1 MTKSQMQSLW
11 QENTPL
17 QTPLQ
22 AALWACAGSLGLVF
36 AYSCGYNLLLF
47 GPSIYLLQIY
57 DRVLSSRSADTLLM
71 LTFIVALIVLVGG
84 LLDALRRAA
93 LGRIGGWLE
102 DRLRPAVLSA
112 CFDYALR
119 ADPAR
124 ASEAYRDL
132 TALRQFV
139 ESGACP
145 MLFDVLWAPLFLG
158 VLFLMHPL
166 LGAVGAGSALFLFG
180 LALAGEFFTKV
191 PLAQSAASL
200 AKSYSRVCLAV
211 GNVRLI
217 RAIGMLDAAARL
229 VDQAAQSA
237 RSAHETAQRRN
248 EIVML
253 IGKPIR
259 ALAQVLVMGFAAWL
273 VLEHNR
279 SPAIIFATTLLFGRA
294 LAPIEGAI
302 AGWKAFTTVLGVY
315 RRLGDLLAPVTPP
328 ATGDAA
334 PLDKPEGA
342 LTVDNVSVAL
352 PNANCNL
359 LNCVSFRLAPGEC
372 LGIIGPSGSGKS
384 TLGRIIAGISPPTA
398 GRVLLGGID
407 VSVLRDSRGGRHL
420 GYLPQEIDIIGDT
433 IKEIIARL
441 DVAELE
447 KVIEAAK
454 LAGLHDTIMS
464 LPERYDTIVSNGMLR
479 AFRQRLGLA
488 RALFDC
494 PSLVVLDE
502 PNASLDY
509 LGERALNEAVER
521 MKAANTTVIIIT
533 HRIGIL
539 AATNKIALMQ
549 GGALRA
555 FGDSEEIFERYISPP
570 QIGSPERPPPGTNQ
584 ANGPGAASSPQQAA
598 RLAPIRRKKVR
609 DLSAQSADAKS

>member
-1 MTKSQMQSLW
+1 MPSLGRK
-11 QENTPL
+11 NMPL

-36 AYSCGYNLLLF
+36 AYSCGYNFLLF
-47 GPSIYLLQIY
+47 APSIYLLQIY

-71 LTFIVALIVLVGG
+71 LTIIVALIVVVGG

-119 ADPAR
+119 ADPTR

-145 MLFDVLWAPLFLG
+145 MLFDVLWAPLFLA

-166 LGAVGAGSALFLFG
+166 LGAMGAGSALFLFG

-191 PLAQSAASL
+191 PLAQSGAAL
-200 AKSYSRVCLAV
+200 TKTYSRLCLAV

-229 VDQAAQSA
+229 VDQSAQAARNS
-237 RSAHETAQRRN
+237 HKTAQRRN

-259 ALAQVLVMGFAAWL
+259 ALAQVLVMGLAAWL

-302 AGWKAFTTVLGVY
+302 AGWKAFATVLGVY
-315 RRLGDLLAPVTPP
+315 QRLSGLLATVAPP
-328 ATGDAA
+328 ATDDAT

-342 LTVDNVSVAL
+342 LTVDSVSVAL
-352 PNANCNL
+352 PDSPCRL
-359 LNCVSFRLAPGEC
+359 LNGVSFRVAPGEC

-384 TLGRIIAGISPPTA
+384 TLGRIIAGISAPTA
-398 GRVLLGGID
+398 GRVLLGSID
-407 VSVLRDSRGGRHL
+407 VSVLRDSHGSRHL

-433 IKEIIARL
+433 IKEIISRL
-441 DVAELE
+441 DDAEPQ

-464 LPERYDTIVSNGMLR
+464 LPQGYDTMVSNGGSGMLR

-488 RALFDC
+488 RALFGG

-509 LGERALNEAVER
+509 LGERALNEAVEQ
-521 MKAANTTVIIIT
+521 MKAAKTTVIIIT
-533 HRIGIL
+533 HRVGIL
-539 AATNKIALMQ
+539 AATNKIAIMQ
-549 GGALRA
+549 SGTLQA
-555 FGDSEEIFERYISPP
+555 FGDSKEIFERYVSPP
-570 QIGSPERPPPGTNQ
+570 QVGSPQRPASRENPSDRPGAAGSPPPG
-584 ANGPGAASSPQQAA
+584 A
-598 RLAPIRRKKVR
+598 RLAPLRRKKVR
-609 DLSAQSADAKS
+609 DLSAQSEDAKS